1 MPLCRR
7 KLQGNPRIPELQQVL
22 VRTEEN
28 RQEIVGYVMP
38 YLNSTLRQFMSDKTV
53 RKDRAGQLMAILHDV
68 AEAIAHMHR
77 NNVSHLDLC
86 DVNVMVQT
94 SPSPLAPEK
103 TIVRAALIDFGSA
116 QLFGSEDA
124 KYFSLVTENYL
135 SRLIRVDREMGH
147 VTYK

>member
-1 MPLCRR
+1 M
-7 KLQGNPRIPELQQVL
+7 L